1 MYALLPGLRSY
12 SEKYK
17 IKENKMQ
24 LNKVLKGLLIALPVL
39 AVTACSSSD
48 DAASNAGSE
57 TTNQSTSGS
66 ANQVDT
72 TVVSPMDQNGQLS
85 EQELKEQALRETS
98 TIYFA
103 FDNATI
109 AGDYEE
115 MLAAHAAYLS
125 KMPSLKVTIE
135 GHADER
141 GTPEYNIAL
150 GERRAQA
157 VAKYLEAL
165 GVQADQISIVSY
177 GEEKPLLLGQSDE
190 VYAKNRRAVLVY

>member
-1 MYALLPGLRSY
+1 
-12 SEKYK
+12 
-17 IKENKMQ
+17 MQ
-24 LNKVLKGLLIALPVL
+24 LNKVLKGLMIALPVM
-39 AVTACSSSD
+39 AVTACSSTDEATS
-48 DAASNAGSE
+48 ATSGTESNQ
-57 TTNQSTSGS
+57 TTSGS
-66 ANQVDT
+66 ESNVDT
-72 TVVSPMDQNGQLS
+72 TVVTPIDANGQLS
-85 EQELKEQALRETS
+85 EQELKEQALRETQ

-103 FDNATI
+103 FDNSTI

-115 MLAAHAAYLS
+115 MLAAHAAYLV
-125 KMPSLKVTIE
+125 KNVDMKVTIE

-157 VAKYLEAL
+157 VAKYLQAL

-177 GEEKPLLLGQSDE
+177 GEEKPLLLGQSED

>member
-1 MYALLPGLRSY
+1 
-12 SEKYK
+12 
-17 IKENKMQ
+17 MQ

-48 DAASNAGSE
+48 EATDASSQQ
-57 TTNQSTSGS
+57 TTNEAAATGE
-66 ANQVDT
+66 NGNVDT
-72 TVVSPMDQNGQLS
+72 TVVSPIDANAQLS
-85 EQELKEQALRETS
+85 EQELKEQALRETQ

-115 MLAAHAAYLS
+115 MLAAHAAFLS
-125 KMPSLKVTIE
+125 KDASINVTIE

-157 VAKYLEAL
+157 VANYLQAL

-177 GEEKPLLLGQSDE
+177 GEEKPLLLGQSED

>member
-1 MYALLPGLRSY
+1 
-12 SEKYK
+12 
-17 IKENKMQ
+17 MQ

-48 DAASNAGSE
+48 EATSASGTE
-57 TTNQSTSGS
+57 TNQTTSGTE
-66 ANQVDT
+66 NTVDT
-72 TVVSPMDQNGQLS
+72 TVVTPVDSYGELT
-85 EQELKEQALRETS
+85 EQELKEQALRETQ

-125 KMPSLKVTIE
+125 KDTSLNVTVE

-157 VAKYLEAL
+157 VANYLQAL
-165 GVQADQISIVSY
+165 GVQAEQISIVSY
-177 GEEKPLLLGQSDE
+177 GEEKPLLLGQSEE
-190 VYAKNRRAVLVY
+190 VYAKNRRSVLVY

>member
-1 MYALLPGLRSY
+1 
-12 SEKYK
+12 
-17 IKENKMQ
+17 MQ
-24 LNKVLKGLLIALPVL
+24 LNKVLKGLLIALPVM
-39 AVTACSSSD
+39 AMTACSSSD
-48 DAASNAGSE
+48 DAASNTGAATNGSGVVE
-57 TTNQSTSGS
+57 S
-66 ANQVDT
+66 
-72 TVVSPMDQNGQLS
+72 TVVSPIDQAGQLT
-85 EQELKEQALRETS
+85 EQELKEQALRETQ

-103 FDNATI
+103 FDNSTI

-125 KMPSLKVTIE
+125 KNPALRVTIE

-157 VAKYLEAL
+157 VANYLQAL
-165 GVQADQISIVSY
+165 GVQAGQISIVSY
-177 GEEKPLLLGQSDE
+177 GEEKPLLLGQSDD

>member
-1 MYALLPGLRSY
+1 
-12 SEKYK
+12 
-17 IKENKMQ
+17 MQ
-24 LNKVLKGLLIALPVL
+24 LNKVLKGLMIALPVM
-39 AVTACSSSD
+39 AVTACSSTDEATS
-48 DAASNAGSE
+48 ATSGTESNQ
-57 TTNQSTSGS
+57 TTSGS
-66 ANQVDT
+66 EGNVDT
-72 TVVSPMDQNGQLS
+72 TVVTPIDANAQLS
-85 EQELKEQALRETS
+85 EQELKEQALRETQ

-103 FDNATI
+103 FDNSTI

-115 MLAAHAAYLS
+115 ILAAHAAYLS
-125 KMPSLKVTIE
+125 NNVDMNVTIE

-157 VAKYLEAL
+157 VAKYLQAL

-177 GEEKPLLLGQSDE
+177 GEEKPLLLGQSED

>member
-1 MYALLPGLRSY
+1 
-12 SEKYK
+12 
-17 IKENKMQ
+17 MQ

-48 DAASNAGSE
+48 DAAN
-57 TTNQSTSGS
+57 TSGS
-66 ANQVDT
+66 SETNQVQT
-72 TVVSPMDQNGQLS
+72 TDNTGVSPLSENGQLS
-85 EQELKEQALRETS
+85 EQELKEQALRETQ

-103 FDNATI
+103 FDNSTI

-125 KMPSLKVTIE
+125 KDPALKVKIE

-150 GERRAQA
+150 GERRAEA
-157 VAKYLEAL
+157 VAKYLQAL
-165 GVQADQISIVSY
+165 GVQADQIDVVSY
-177 GEEKPLLLGQSDE
+177 GEEKPLLLGQSED

>member
-1 MYALLPGLRSY
+1 
-12 SEKYK
+12 
-17 IKENKMQ
+17 MQ

-48 DAASNAGSE
+48 EAANASSQSQ
-57 TTNQSTSGS
+57 TNQSTSGE
-66 ANQVDT
+66 ANSVDT
-72 TVVSPMDQNGQLS
+72 TVVSPIDENAQLS
-85 EQELKEQALRETS
+85 EQELKEQALRETQ

-109 AGDYEE
+109 ARDYEE
-115 MLAAHAAYLS
+115 MLSAHATYLS
-125 KMPSLKVTIE
+125 KNPSLKVTIE

-157 VAKYLEAL
+157 VAKYLEAM
-165 GVQADQISIVSY
+165 GVQANQIAIVSY
-177 GEEKPLLLGQSDE
+177 GEEKPLLLGQTEE

>member
-1 MYALLPGLRSY
+1 
-12 SEKYK
+12 
-17 IKENKMQ
+17 MQ
-24 LNKVLKGLLIALPVL
+24 LNKVLKGLLIALPVM
-39 AVTACSSSD
+39 AMTACSSSD
-48 DAASNAGSE
+48 DAASSTGDA
-57 TTNQSTSGS
+57 TNQSG
-66 ANQVDT
+66 AVET
-72 TVVSPMDQNGQLS
+72 TVVSPMDQAGQLT
-85 EQELKEQALRETS
+85 EQELKEQALRETQ

-103 FDNATI
+103 FDNSTI

-115 MLAAHAAYLS
+115 MLAAHASYLS
-125 KMPSLKVTIE
+125 KNPSLRVTIE

-157 VAKYLEAL
+157 VANYLQAL
-165 GVQADQISIVSY
+165 GVQANQISIVSY

>member
-1 MYALLPGLRSY
+1 
-12 SEKYK
+12 
-17 IKENKMQ
+17 MQ

-48 DAASNAGSE
+48 EATDASSQT
-57 TTNQSTSGS
+57 TTNEAAAGE
-66 ANQVDT
+66 NQGVDT
-72 TVVSPMDQNGQLS
+72 TVVSPIDANGQLS
-85 EQELKEQALRETS
+85 EQELKEQALRETQ

-115 MLAAHAAYLS
+115 MLAAHAAFLS
-125 KMPSLKVTIE
+125 KDASIKVTIE

-157 VAKYLEAL
+157 VANYLQAL

-177 GEEKPLLLGQSDE
+177 GEEKPLLLGQSED

>member
-1 MYALLPGLRSY
+1 
-12 SEKYK
+12 
-17 IKENKMQ
+17 MQ

-48 DAASNAGSE
+48 DAANASGSTE
-57 TTNQSTSGS
+57 TNQT
-66 ANQVDT
+66 QVVDNNT
-72 TVVSPMDQNGQLS
+72 AVTPIDANGQLT
-85 EQELKEQALRETS
+85 EQELKEQALRETQ

-103 FDNATI
+103 FDNSTI

-125 KMPSLKVTIE
+125 KNPALEVTIE

-150 GERRAQA
+150 GERRANA
-157 VAKYLEAL
+157 VAKYLQAL

-177 GEEKPLLLGQSDE
+177 GEEKPLLLGQSED

>member
-1 MYALLPGLRSY
+1 
-12 SEKYK
+12 
-17 IKENKMQ
+17 MQ

-48 DAASNAGSE
+48 DAANASGSTE
-57 TTNQSTSGS
+57 TNQSQTTDG
-66 ANQVDT
+66 
-72 TVVSPMDQNGQLS
+72 TVVSPIDENSLLT
-85 EQELKEQALRETS
+85 EQELKEQALRETQ

-115 MLAAHAAYLS
+115 MLAAHAAFLS
-125 KMPSLKVTIE
+125 KNPALQVTVE

-150 GERRAQA
+150 GERRATA
-157 VAKYLEAL
+157 VAKYLQAL

-177 GEEKPLLLGQSDE
+177 GEEKPLLLGQSED

>member
-1 MYALLPGLRSY
+1 
-12 SEKYK
+12 
-17 IKENKMQ
+17 MQ
-24 LNKVLKGLLIALPVL
+24 LNKVLKGLMIALPVM
-39 AVTACSSSD
+39 AMTACSSSD
-48 DAASNAGSE
+48 DAASSTGDA
-57 TTNQSTSGS
+57 TNQSG
-66 ANQVDT
+66 AVET
-72 TVVSPMDQNGQLS
+72 TVVSPMDQAGQLT
-85 EQELKEQALRETS
+85 EQELKEQALRETQ

-103 FDNATI
+103 FDNSTI

-125 KMPSLKVTIE
+125 KNPSLRVTIE

-157 VAKYLEAL
+157 VANYLQAL

-177 GEEKPLLLGQSDE
+177 GEEKPLLLGQSDD

>member
-1 MYALLPGLRSY
+1 
-12 SEKYK
+12 
-17 IKENKMQ
+17 MQ

-48 DAASNAGSE
+48 DAANASGSTE
-57 TTNQSTSGS
+57 TNQT
-66 ANQVDT
+66 QVVDNNT
-72 TVVSPMDQNGQLS
+72 AVSPIDANGQLT
-85 EQELKEQALRETS
+85 EQELKEQALRETQ

-125 KMPSLKVTIE
+125 KNPALEVTIE

-150 GERRAQA
+150 GERRANA
-157 VAKYLEAL
+157 VAKYLQAL

-177 GEEKPLLLGQSDE
+177 GEEKPLLLGQSED

>member
-1 MYALLPGLRSY
+1 
-12 SEKYK
+12 
-17 IKENKMQ
+17 MQ

-48 DAASNAGSE
+48 EATNASGSE
-57 TTNQSTSGS
+57 TNQSTSSS
-66 ANQVDT
+66 ANNVDT
-72 TVVSPMDQNGQLS
+72 TVVSPIDENAQLS
-85 EQELKEQALRETS
+85 EQELKEQALRETQ

-109 AGDYEE
+109 AGDYED

-125 KMPSLKVTIE
+125 KNPAMQVTIE

-157 VAKYLEAL
+157 VAKYLQAL
-165 GVQADQISIVSY
+165 GVQADQIAIVSY
-177 GEEKPLLLGQSDE
+177 GEEKPLLLGQSED

>member
-1 MYALLPGLRSY
+1 
-12 SEKYK
+12 
-17 IKENKMQ
+17 MQ
-24 LNKVLKGLLIALPVL
+24 LNKVLKGLMIALPVM
-39 AVTACSSSD
+39 AVTACSSTDEATS
-48 DAASNAGSE
+48 ATSGTESNQ
-57 TTNQSTSGS
+57 TTSGS
-66 ANQVDT
+66 EGNVDT
-72 TVVSPMDQNGQLS
+72 TVVTPIDANAQLS
-85 EQELKEQALRETS
+85 EQELKEQALRETQ

-103 FDNATI
+103 FDNSTI

-115 MLAAHAAYLS
+115 ILAAHAAYLS
-125 KMPSLKVTIE
+125 NNVDMNVTIE

-157 VAKYLEAL
+157 VAKYLQAL

-177 GEEKPLLLGQSDE
+177 GEEKPLLLGQSAD

>member
-1 MYALLPGLRSY
+1 
-12 SEKYK
+12 
-17 IKENKMQ
+17 MQ

-48 DAASNAGSE
+48 EAASASSE
-57 TTNQSTSGS
+57 SQTNQSTSGES
-66 ANQVDT
+66 RTRSMDT
-72 TVVSPMDQNGQLS
+72 TVVSPIDENAQLS
-85 EQELKEQALRETS
+85 EQELKEQALRETQ

-109 AGDYEE
+109 ARDYEE
-115 MLAAHAAYLS
+115 MLSAHAAYLS
-125 KMPSLKVTIE
+125 KNPSLKVTVE

-165 GVQADQISIVSY
+165 GVQADQIAIVSY
-177 GEEKPLLLGQSDE
+177 GEEKPLLLGQTED

>member
-1 MYALLPGLRSY
+1 
-12 SEKYK
+12 
-17 IKENKMQ
+17 MQ
-24 LNKVLKGLLIALPVL
+24 LNKVLKGLLIALPVM
-39 AVTACSSSD
+39 AMTACSSSD
-48 DAASNAGSE
+48 DAASNTGAATNNNAAAE
-57 TTNQSTSGS
+57 TTVATPIDQS
-66 ANQVDT
+66 
-72 TVVSPMDQNGQLS
+72 GQLT
-85 EQELKEQALRETS
+85 EQELKEQALRETQ

-103 FDNATI
+103 FDNSTI

-125 KMPSLKVTIE
+125 KNPALRVTIE

-157 VAKYLEAL
+157 VANYLQAL

>member
-1 MYALLPGLRSY
+1 
-12 SEKYK
+12 
-17 IKENKMQ
+17 MQ
-24 LNKVLKGLLIALPVL
+24 LNKVLKGLLIALPVM

-48 DAASNAGSE
+48 DAASNTGAE
-57 TTNQSTSGS
+57 TNNS
-66 ANQVDT
+66 AET
-72 TVVSPMDQNGQLS
+72 TVVTPIDPNGQLT
-85 EQELKEQALRETS
+85 EQELKEQALRETQ

-103 FDNATI
+103 FDNSTI

-125 KMPSLKVTIE
+125 KNPALKVTIE

-150 GERRAQA
+150 GERRAEA
-157 VAKYLEAL
+157 VSNYLQAL
-165 GVQADQISIVSY
+165 GVQADQIAIVSY
-177 GEEKPLLLGQSDE
+177 GEEKPLLLGQSED

>member
-1 MYALLPGLRSY
+1 
-12 SEKYK
+12 
-17 IKENKMQ
+17 MQ
-24 LNKVLKGLLIALPVL
+24 LNKVLKGLMIALPVM
-39 AVTACSSSD
+39 AVTACSSTDEATS
-48 DAASNAGSE
+48 ATSGTESNQ
-57 TTNQSTSGS
+57 TTSGS
-66 ANQVDT
+66 EGNVDT
-72 TVVSPMDQNGQLS
+72 TVVTPIDANGQLS
-85 EQELKEQALRETS
+85 EQELKEQALRETQ

-103 FDNATI
+103 FDNSTI

-115 MLAAHAAYLS
+115 MLAAHAAYLV
-125 KMPSLKVTIE
+125 KNVDMKVTIE

-157 VAKYLEAL
+157 VAKYLQAL

>member
-1 MYALLPGLRSY
+1 
-12 SEKYK
+12 
-17 IKENKMQ
+17 
-24 LNKVLKGLLIALPVL
+24 LNKVLKGLMIALPVM
-39 AVTACSSSD
+39 AVTACSSTDEATS
-48 DAASNAGSE
+48 ATSGTESNQ
-57 TTNQSTSGS
+57 TTSGS
-66 ANQVDT
+66 EGNVDT
-72 TVVSPMDQNGQLS
+72 TVVTPIDANAQLS
-85 EQELKEQALRETS
+85 EQELKEQALRETQ

-103 FDNATI
+103 FDNSTI

-115 MLAAHAAYLS
+115 ILAAHAAYLS
-125 KMPSLKVTIE
+125 NNVDMNVTIE

-157 VAKYLEAL
+157 VAKYLQAL

-177 GEEKPLLLGQSDE
+177 GEEKPLLLGQSED